1 MYHADLNHRKEGVA
15 ILILD
20 KVDFREKKFF
30 RDREGHFITIKV
42 SIHQE
47 NIEIL
52 NEYAPNKGATKYEKQ
67 KQN

>member
-1 MYHADLNHRKEGVA
+1 MA

-42 SIHQE
+42 SVHQE